1 MKAARVLDKVSGWL
15 CAGACVAIAVMMLLM
30 VADAISR
37 KMVGSI
43 PGGYNTTVGL
53 LTLVLFLP
61 QGYAQMKRQHIV
73 VDLVVERLSEKA
85 QAKLRAIGAVMGIG
99 VFAVLTYAG
108 ALKAWESTLAGE
120 EWMGASF
127 YPAWPFRWTIPV
139 GLGILTLQLV
149 VTAIEEFKTVKGLK
163 AAGGRP

>member
-1 MKAARVLDKVSGWL
+1 MSGWL

-30 VADAISR
+30 VADAVSR
-37 KMVGSI
+37 KFVGSI

-61 QGYAQMKRQHIV
+61 QGYAQMRRQHIV
-73 VDLVVERLSEKA
+73 VDLVVGRFTEKT
-85 QAKLRAIGAVMGIG
+85 QATLRAIGAVLGIAT
-99 VFAVLTYAG
+99 FAVLTYAG

-120 EWMGASF
+120 EWMGATF

-139 GLGILTLQLV
+139 GLGVLTLQLM
-149 VTAIEEFKTVKGLK
+149 VTAVEEFRTAKGSSSAEGPK
-163 AAGGRP
+163 AEAGRL